1 MTTRDDDSNARDEPG
16 KATSDDETRDPP
28 DSGPQ
33 ESSDSGPQNSETA
46 EKTPEEGNPLSEN
59 QPDRRVSARQTG
71 ETTQP
76 PPYRGAPG
84 DGESKEH
91 SEMVLFT
98 RDIAVSILAVV
109 LIGGYIFMISG
120 VWPPMVAIESG
131 SMEPNMNV
139 NDLVLVMDTDRFQP
153 DTAHGETGVV
163 PADDGA
169 NSSYEQYGDSGDVIV
184 FNPQGNEE
192 EIPIIHRA
200 IFWVEEDENWYDRA
214 DQELIGNANNCDDLV
229 GCPAPHAGFITK
241 GDNNPTYD
249 QTGNGQLDPVKSDWV
264 VGTAEFRVPRVGW
277 LRLQF

>member
-1 MTTRDDDSNARDEPG
+1 MTTRDDDSNARDQPG
-16 KATSDDETRDPP
+16 ETTSDDETRDPP
-28 DSGPQ
+28 ASG
-33 ESSDSGPQNSETA
+33 
-46 EKTPEEGNPLSEN
+46 TPVTEN
-59 QPDRRVSARQTG
+59 QPDRRLSARQTG
-71 ETTQP
+71 ETTRP
-76 PPYRGAPG
+76 PPHRGTTG

-98 RDIAVSILAVV
+98 RDIAVSVLAVA

-153 DTAHGETGVV
+153 DAAHGETGVV
-163 PADDGA
+163 PADDGV
-169 NSSYEQYGDSGDVIV
+169 NSDYERYGDSGDVIV

-192 EIPIIHRA
+192 DIPIIHRA

-214 DQELIGNANNCDDLV
+214 DQDLIGNANNCDDLV

-249 QTGNGQLDPVKSDWV
+249 QSGNGQLDPVKSDWI